1 MFKIIKYLLILVML
15 VAVGGWVFY
24 SYQISA
30 PVGDSTAKV
39 AFEVEQGEGVNQISS
54 KLAKRGLI
62 RSSFWF
68 DVYVWQKNLE
78 RNFVAGVYD
87 VPSDSS
93 IRQLVKLLTSSGNSE
108 QKITIIEGWNN
119 KEIAAYLEK
128 QGLVQAEYFLNL
140 VGRDLGAYVS
150 QYAFLTDKPAS
161 VDLEGYLFPDTYRVF
176 KNSTA
181 QEIIKKMLNN
191 FSQKLTPDLLQEI
204 KRRDKSLFEIITL
217 ASIIE
222 KEVRNPDDMRLVA
235 DIFYK
240 RLEAGIALQS
250 DATVNYL
257 TGSGRAQST
266 AEDLKIDSPYNTYK
280 YRGLPPG
287 PISNPGLNAIMA
299 AIYPTPNQY
308 YYFLTTDDGQ
318 VIYSKT
324 YDEHLANKRKYLD

>member
-1 MFKIIKYLLILVML
+1 MFKIIKYLLILIIL

-30 PVGDSTAKV
+30 PVGDSPDKV
-39 AFEVEQGEGVNQISS
+39 AFEVEQGEGVNQISF
-54 KLAKRGLI
+54 KLAERGLI

-68 DVYVWQKNLE
+68 EVYVWQKNLE
-78 RNFVAGVYD
+78 RNFVAGVYE

-93 IRQLVKLLTSSGNSE
+93 IRQLVKQLTSPGNSE
-108 QKITIIEGWNN
+108 QNITIIEGWNN
-119 KEIAAYLEK
+119 KEIAAYLET
-128 QGLVQAEYFLNL
+128 QGLVQTQDFLNL
-140 VGRDLGAYVS
+140 VSADLSGYVS
-150 QYAFLTDKPAS
+150 QYSFLADKPSA

-176 KNSTA
+176 KNATA
-181 QEIIKKMLNN
+181 KEIIKKMLDN
-191 FSQKLTPDLLQEI
+191 FGQKLTPDLLAEI
-204 KRRDKSLFEIITL
+204 NRRDKSLFEIITL

-222 KEVRNPDDMRLVA
+222 QEVRNPDDMKLVA

-240 RLEAGIALQS
+240 RLNAQIALQADS
-250 DATVNYL
+250 TINYL
-257 TGSGRAQST
+257 TGHGRTQST

-280 YRGLPPG
+280 YRDLPPG

-308 YYFLTTDDGQ
+308 YYFLTTADGQ

-324 YDEHLANKRKYLD
+324 YDEHVANKRKYLD